1 MLKQGNNW
9 EANGGDEADMQVV
22 ENKPNQHGAFTWSE
36 CNAHYPTRKESGILQ
51 RIVSGAQTGA
61 DRAALDWAI
70 AEGID
75 HGGWCPKGRKA
86 EDGRISEHY
95 ALQELPGAD
104 YRQRTKQNVLNSDGT
119 LIVNL
124 GELDGGTLLTF
135 RFAEKANKPCLV
147 IQAIQAD
154 GKECMNQSAQLND
167 WLHEHRIVTLNVAG
181 PRESKRP
188 GIYRATMN
196 LLCALLGNRI
206 GNE

>member
-1 MLKQGNNW
+1 M
-9 EANGGDEADMQVV
+9 
-22 ENKPNQHGAFTWSE
+22 
-36 CNAHYPTRKESGILQ
+36 
-51 RIVSGAQTGA
+51 
-61 DRAALDWAI
+61 
-70 AEGID
+70 GID

-86 EDGRISEHY
+86 EDGSISERY
-95 ALQELPGAD
+95 ALQELTGAD
-104 YRQRTKQNVLNSDGT
+104 YRQRTKQNVIDSDGT

-135 RFAEKANKPCLV
+135 RFAEKTNKPCWV
-147 IQAIQAD
+147 IQAD
-154 GKECMNQSAQLND
+154 GKEYINQSAQLND